1 MFSAG
6 GLDGTASALDGWMCM
21 KGSVEKHN
29 GTLADAWYAAGLMT
43 KTAHTHTHTHTQTHA
58 ARLDDEC
65 TEVPTLVLDA
75 IIDSFF
81 LIDILVTF
89 NTGIIVSGE
98 YIDSRLQVQI

>member
-1 MFSAG
+1 M
-6 GLDGTASALDGWMCM
+6 
-21 KGSVEKHN
+21 
-29 GTLADAWYAAGLMT
+29 
-43 KTAHTHTHTHTQTHA
+43 
-58 ARLDDEC
+58 
-65 TEVPTLVLDA
+65 LDA